1 MVGQNVNTDANAR
14 NTEAIKESAPHEQT
28 GHFRAPFLMAYTKVQ
43 ASRKDSGQSMAKP
56 YLSVLIDT
64 YNHERFI
71 EQAVASVLAQDF
83 SAADREILVVDDGS
97 TDRTPEILGKFGS
110 QIRVLRKA
118 NGGQASAFNTGI
130 PQCQGEIVAFLDGDD
145 WWVPDKLSSV
155 AKAMADHPEVGFV
168 GHGIVNIFQDGSQST
183 DILRDGFSFQAN
195 EMAGAK
201 LFRLRCSFLGTSR
214 MSIRKPLLDRIGP
227 VPEEICVQAD
237 EYLYTMAAVFSPTL
251 ILPLALTFYR
261 WHEDNGFSF
270 SALDPARLSRKQRS
284 LETLVRT
291 LSGRLHDAGVAPGV
305 RRALLAFT
313 QANADQLRLCLG
325 DGWSWETYQTEWTMY
340 RVAYPDAPV
349 SHRLFKLLALIPA
362 LVVPPK
368 QFYSAQRSLSQSE
381 LYRRIRSRC
390 LPFPE
395 MPHIQ
400 KEVQKRQ

>member
-1 MVGQNVNTDANAR
+1 
-14 NTEAIKESAPHEQT
+14 
-28 GHFRAPFLMAYTKVQ
+28 
-43 ASRKDSGQSMAKP
+43 MAKP

-83 SAADREILVVDDGS
+83 PAADREILVVDDGS

-110 QIRVLRKA
+110 QIRVLHKA

-130 PQCQGEIVAFLDGDD
+130 PQCQGEIIAFLDGDD
-145 WWVPDKLSSV
+145 WWASNKLSCV
-155 AKAMADHPEVGFV
+155 AKTMADHPEVGFV
-168 GHGIVNIFQDGSQST
+168 GHGIVNTFQDGSQST

-214 MSIRKPLLDRIGP
+214 MTIRKPLLDRIGP

-237 EYLYTMAAVFSPTL
+237 EYLYTMAAVLSPTL

-261 WHEDNGFSF
+261 WHQDNGFSF
-270 SALDPARLSRKQRS
+270 SELDPARLSRKQRS
-284 LETLVRT
+284 LETLART
-291 LSGRLHDAGVAPGV
+291 LSGRLDEAGVTPEV

-325 DGWSWETYQTEWTMY
+325 GGWSWETYQTEWMMY

-362 LVVPPK
+362 LIVPPK
-368 QFYSAQRSLSQSE
+368 KFYSAQRGLSQNE
-381 LYRRIRSRC
+381 LYRRMRNRW

-400 KEVQKRQ
+400 KEVQNRP